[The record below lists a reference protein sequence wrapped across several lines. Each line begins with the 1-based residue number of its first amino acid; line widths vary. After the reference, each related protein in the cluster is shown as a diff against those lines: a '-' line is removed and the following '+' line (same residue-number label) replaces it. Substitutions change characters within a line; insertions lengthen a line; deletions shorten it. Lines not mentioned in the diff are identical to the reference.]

1 MNGNAIKV
9 ALWGDT
15 VGYLTWD
22 SSDWRT
28 ATAVFKFSED
38 FLDRGLDISPLIMPL
53 NSILVQSHQ
62 IIRGTSPKSRFG
74 GLPPVFADSLPDH
87 WGNSIFRK
95 WAESHKISMAK
106 VTSVDLLSFIG
117 KRAMGALEYEPALIV
132 DEDKEFGVNVNELYR
147 FAESVLSDR
156 NELEFDANHEL
167 LWADLVKLGTSP
179 GGKRPKALIAIN
191 DSDGSIKSGQTLLPE
206 GYSYYILKYD
216 NESELFPYARLE
228 YAYYRMCCDAGIT
241 MNHSELRRFDNCAH
255 FITKRFD
262 RTPEGKVHMQS
273 LAALTGGADSYEEAF
288 DAIRELGLDYS
299 DKEQLFRRMVF
310 NVLGGNIDDHDKN
323 ISFLM
328 DRHGRW
334 SLAPAYDMVYSI
346 APDSLSFQK
355 GQSMSIKGRG
365 IGIREKDIM
374 TIARENDINNPA
386 GIISQVLDTVS
397 NFRSYCEEV
406 GINKTTCDIMQ
417 KELNEKYSSFRSSE

>member
-9 ALWGDT
+9 VLWGNT

-28 ATAVFKFSED
+28 ETAVFRFSED
-38 FLDRGLDISPLIMPL
+38 FLDRGLDISPLRMPL

-62 IIRGTSPKSRFG
+62 NIRGTSPKSRFG

-117 KRAMGALEYEPALIV
+117 KRAMGALEYEPAFIV

-191 DSDGSIKSGQTLLPE
+191 DSDGSIKSGQALLPE

-228 YAYYRMCCDAGIT
+228 YAYYRMCCDAEI
-241 MNHSELRRFDNCAH
+241 D
-255 FITKRFD
+255 D
-262 RTPEGKVHMQS
+262 EGNVTGEPTE
-273 LAALTGGADSYEEAF
+273 AALVAWANT
-288 DAIRELGLDYS
+288 LGLNKTALKASLPRCGEAPFDS
-299 DKEQLFRRMVF
+299 
-310 NVLGGNIDDHDKN
+310 
-323 ISFLM
+323 
-328 DRHGRW
+328 GRKMM
-334 SLAPAYDMVYSI
+334 STLHLAPNGVVQYTKG
-346 APDSLSFQK
+346 APDVIIGKCTHYLK
-355 GQSMSIKGRG
+355 NGEAEIGRASC
-365 IGIREKDIM
+365 RE
-374 TIARENDINNPA
+374 R
-386 GIISQVLDTVS
+386 V
-397 NFRSYCEEV
+397 
-406 GINKTTCDIMQ
+406 
-417 KELNEKYSSFRSSE
+417 